1 LPAERAIRCLLST
14 SAEPHF
20 FKYTSHNEP
29 YCLKYALWSP
39 QTRPHPPRYIWQH
52 SAWPQL
58 TFDAA
63 ALATALEQ
71 ARLEQ
76 GRLLGL
82 LGAIGLEQAN
92 AVQRELWVQEALATA
107 AIEGEQ
113 LNLESLRS
121 SVAHRLQLAD
131 APGPD
136 RSVEG
141 LVQVM
146 QDALANHSAVLDLD
160 RLCRW
165 QSALFPGGTSGIT
178 RLAVGRVRNHA
189 DVMQIVSGAL
199 GREVVHYEA
208 PPSAQVAAEMKSFL
222 AWFESTRPASGAS
235 SVAKVNGIVRAALVH
250 LWFESIHPFEDGN
263 ARLGR
268 ALADMALAQD
278 MHAQDAQASPVLVRV
293 YGLAHQMLKTRA
305 TYCDALSH
313 AQRLRDIAPEAISI
327 DATPW
332 VQWFVQA
339 FTRACIASQAVVMA
353 ATEKAQFRLGAACIG
368 LISGSN
374 HQKMRSVGAA
384 PETNSRQLLFCAS
397 HNPGFA
403 GKPPSQPSPKGGK
416 EQIHFAHLNIKLLAA
431 LLSSAS
437 CPPQAPSRCGASSTG
452 RWCRVALAQTR
463 HLNTN
468 WRPHWHRCPGR
479 SGQSAWGC

>member
-1 LPAERAIRCLLST
+1 MPIPKLP
-14 SAEPHF
+14 
-20 FKYTSHNEP
+20 SH
-29 YCLKYALWSP
+29 A
-39 QTRPHPPRYIWQH
+39 RYIWQH
-52 SAWPQL
+52 RAWQQL

-63 ALATALEQ
+63 ALAPALDQ

-121 SVAHRLQLAD
+121 SVAHRLALAD
-131 APGPD
+131 APGAD
-136 RSVEG
+136 GHAEG

-146 QDALANHSAVLDLD
+146 QDALTNHSAALDLD

-165 QSALFPGGTSGIT
+165 QSALFPGGTSGIA
-178 RLAVGRVRNHA
+178 RIAMGRVRDHA
-189 DVMQIVSGAL
+189 DAMQIISGAL

-208 PPSAQVAAEMKSFL
+208 PPSAQVAAEMECFL
-222 AWFESTRPASGAS
+222 AWFARTSPNGATAASEPI
-235 SVAKVNGIVRAALVH
+235 NGIARAALVH

-263 ARLGR
+263 GRLGR

-278 MHAQDAQASPVLVRV
+278 MHAHDPEASPALVPV

-305 TYCDALSH
+305 AYYDALNH
-313 AQRLRDIAPEAISI
+313 TQRLRGIAPEASTI

-339 FTRACIASQAVVMA
+339 FTRACITSQTVVRD
-353 ATEKAQFRLGAACIG
+353 ATDKAQFRLRAAQCQTNERQRKVLERLLEAGHAASGGGFLGGMTNEKYAKITGTSKATATRDLGDMADKG
-368 LISGSN
+368 LLRVEG
-374 HQKMRSVGAA
+374 VGKATRYGVNVQGWEQ
-384 PETNSRQLLFCAS
+384 PVV
-397 HNPGFA
+397 
-403 GKPPSQPSPKGGK
+403 KP
-416 EQIHFAHLNIKLLAA
+416 
-431 LLSSAS
+431 
-437 CPPQAPSRCGASSTG
+437 
-452 RWCRVALAQTR
+452 
-463 HLNTN
+463 
-468 WRPHWHRCPGR
+468 
-479 SGQSAWGC
+479 

>member
-1 LPAERAIRCLLST
+1 MRLMPTSNPPA
-14 SAEPHF
+14 
-20 FKYTSHNEP
+20 
-29 YCLKYALWSP
+29 
-39 QTRPHPPRYIWQH
+39 PPRYIWQH

-63 ALATALEQ
+63 ALAPALEQ

-82 LGAIGLEQAN
+82 LGAIGLEQAK

-131 APGPD
+131 APGSD

-146 QDALANHSAVLDLD
+146 QDALTNHSASLDLD

-178 RLAVGRVRNHA
+178 RIAVGRLRDHA
-189 DVMQIVSGAL
+189 DAMQIVSGAL

-208 PPSAQVAAEMKSFL
+208 PPSVQVAAEMENFL
-222 AWFESTRPASGAS
+222 AWFDSTRPAGAAS
-235 SVAKVNGIVRAALVH
+235 AAPKVNGIARAALVH

-263 ARLGR
+263 GRLGR

-278 MHAQDAQASPVLVRV
+278 MHAQDAQASPALVRV
-293 YGLAHQMLKTRA
+293 HGLAHQMLKTRA
-305 TYCDALSH
+305 TYYDALNH
-313 AQRLRDIAPEAISI
+313 AQRLRGIAPKATSI
-327 DATPW
+327 DVTPW

-339 FTRACIASQAVVMA
+339 FTQACIASQAVVMD
-353 ATEKAQFRLGAACIG
+353 ATEKAQFRLRAAQCHINPRQSKALERLLDAG
-368 LISGSN
+368 HVGSGGGFLGG
-374 HQKMRSVGAA
+374 M
-384 PETNSRQLLFCAS
+384 TNEKYAKITATSKATATRDLAD
-397 HNPGFA
+397 
-403 GKPPSQPSPKGGK
+403 
-416 EQIHFAHLNIKLLAA
+416 LLANGLLRVEGVGKATRYAVNVPGWEQPA
-431 LLSSAS
+431 LK
-437 CPPQAPSRCGASSTG
+437 P
-452 RWCRVALAQTR
+452 
-463 HLNTN
+463 
-468 WRPHWHRCPGR
+468 
-479 SGQSAWGC
+479 